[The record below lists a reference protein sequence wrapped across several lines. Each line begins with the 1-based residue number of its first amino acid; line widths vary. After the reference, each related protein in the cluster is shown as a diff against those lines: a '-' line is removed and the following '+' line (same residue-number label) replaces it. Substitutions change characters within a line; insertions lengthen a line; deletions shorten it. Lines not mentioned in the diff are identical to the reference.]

1 MIKLKELSKPRNLAV
16 IAMLIAANIVVSMI
30 STHTETIKISLS
42 FLIVAFAAYFFGPVA
57 AALVAGLGDV
67 ASALIFPVGPYF
79 PGFTLT
85 AVLTGVCFGI
95 FLYKKTGFVKITV
108 SVLLNEILGSLLLN
122 SLWISIL
129 YSMPYKPLFISRL
142 TTQVL
147 PMIAIEIIVLWL
159 IFGKSMIMEN
169 IKKAIEK
176 QR

>member
-1 MIKLKELSKPRNLAV
+1 MQKSKVHQMTLLALLTALEIVLSRFCSINTWNLKIGFGFLPVA
-16 IAMLIAANIVVSMI
+16 IAAML
-30 STHTETIKISLS
+30 
-42 FLIVAFAAYFFGPVA
+42 FGPVSA
-57 AALVAGLGDV
+57 AVAGGLSDFLGAV
-67 ASALIFPVGPYF
+67 LFPIGPYF

-95 FLYKKTGFVKITV
+95 FLYKKTGFFKITV